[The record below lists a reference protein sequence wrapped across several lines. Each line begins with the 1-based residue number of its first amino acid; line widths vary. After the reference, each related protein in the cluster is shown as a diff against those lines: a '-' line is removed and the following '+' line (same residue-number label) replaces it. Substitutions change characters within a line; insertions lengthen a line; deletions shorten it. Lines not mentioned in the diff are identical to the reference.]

1 MVSSRQLTTC
11 SVCGNTGASTESNLI
26 FPISVTNSIQMSLDK
41 FFDPIS
47 LSGENSYQCDNCG
60 CRQDAE
66 QISCVTQNPKY
77 IFFQIKRY
85 KFIQGRRFKDRSNV
99 HLNKSINLT
108 VTNNGHQQIQSYK
121 LIGTIHHSGED
132 DKGHY
137 FSYVY
142 VDNQWNK
149 CDDRYTCKIGY
160 SQIPNENSYL
170 VIYKS
175 DT

>member
-1 MVSSRQLTTC
+1 MIL
-11 SVCGNTGASTESNLI
+11 
-26 FPISVTNSIQMSLDK
+26 F
-41 FFDPIS
+41 S

-60 CRQDAE
+60 CRKDAE

-99 HLNKSINLT
+99 HLNKSINLI